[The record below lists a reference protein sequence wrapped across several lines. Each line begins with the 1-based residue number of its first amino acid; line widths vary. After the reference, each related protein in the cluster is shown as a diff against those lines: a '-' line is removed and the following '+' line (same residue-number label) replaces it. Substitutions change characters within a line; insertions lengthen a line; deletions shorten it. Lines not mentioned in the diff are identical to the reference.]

1 MVDLQNTDHR
11 ANSGGVLGDNSS
23 YSCGRGLPFSLK
35 LFVLAFLSAAIAV
48 TLLCHLLSFLIKLD
62 FGVREAGSHLSHS
75 SPLSAWRTFPPCF
88 SHWIVLHAQEGVSRL
103 DIIISFLQMR
113 KQPQRG

>member
-11 ANSGGVLGDNSS
+11 ANRGGVLGDNS
-23 YSCGRGLPFSLK
+23 YRRGRGLPFSLK
-35 LFVLAFLSAAIAV
+35 LLVLAFLPAAIAV

-62 FGVREAGSHLSHS
+62 LGVREAGSHLSHN
-75 SPLSAWRTFPPCF
+75 SPLSVWRTFPPCF
-88 SHWIVLHAQEGVSRL
+88 SHWIVLHTQEVVSRL
-103 DIIISFLQMR
+103 DIIISLLQMR